1 MVLYPNPY
9 MIKIYISYQGTLG
22 TTYKYLIVCQHQLPG
37 YHGYN
42 LIYAH
47 ITKFNIS
54 YQVKCSL

>member
-1 MVLYPNPY
+1 
-9 MIKIYISYQGTLG
+9 MIKFYISYQGTLG